1 MGRLMKYAFS
11 ILVAVAIGLGL
22 LGWLH
27 MQSRSSQA
35 HGTLTVYCAAS
46 LKKPVEAIAANFEK
60 EHGWTVSLQ
69 YGGSASLLSAARV
82 SKTGDLFLSAD
93 DGTIAD
99 ALKHGVIGEVIS
111 LVKQRPVVIVTRGNP
126 KNIRALDDLLKPGV
140 RLALANPE
148 SASISRVVRKALGD
162 RWEAFR
168 SSATVF
174 KPTVMDVAA
183 DAALGSVDAAIVW
196 DSVVPQFAATESV
209 NVAEF
214 ERLEENA
221 SVALLKSSKQP
232 AEALRL
238 AHYMASPAKGGH
250 IFAKNGY
257 RIAGGA
263 VGDSKP

>member
-1 MGRLMKYAFS
+1 MKYVLSFLAA
-11 ILVAVAIGLGL
+11 VAVGLGL
-22 LGWLH
+22 LGWFH
-27 MQSRSSQA
+27 VRSRSSQA

-46 LKKPVEAIAANFEK
+46 LKKPVEAIAASFQK
-60 EHGWTVSLQ
+60 EHGWAVTLQ

-99 ALKHGVIGEVIS
+99 ARKHGVIGEVIP
-111 LVKQRPVVIVTRGNP
+111 LVRQRPVIMVTKGNP

-140 RLALANPE
+140 RLSMANPE
-148 SASISRVVRKALGD
+148 SASIGRVVRKALGD
-162 RWEAFR
+162 RWETFR
-168 SSATVF
+168 AHATVF

-196 DSVVPQFAATESV
+196 DSVVPQFTGTELV

-214 ERLEENA
+214 EKLEENA

-232 AEALRL
+232 VEALRL
-238 AHYMASPAKGGH
+238 AHYLASPSKGGQV
-250 IFAKNGY
+250 FEKNGY
-257 RIAGGA
+257 RSANDK
-263 VGDSKP
+263 VRNPNP

>member
-1 MGRLMKYAFS
+1 MKYFLSLLAV
-11 ILVAVAIGLGL
+11 VAVCLGL
-22 LGWLH
+22 LGWFY
-27 MQSRSSQA
+27 MQSRSPQG

-46 LKKPVEAIAANFEK
+46 LKKPVEAIAADFRK
-60 EHGWTVSLQ
+60 EHGWAVSLQ

-99 ALKHGVIGEVIS
+99 ALKHGVIGEVVP
-111 LVKQRPVVIVTRGNP
+111 LVKQRPVIMVAKGNP
-126 KNIRALDDLLKPGV
+126 KNIRILDDLLKPGL

-148 SASISRVVRKALGD
+148 SASISRVVRKALGKK
-162 RWEAFR
+162 WQSL
-168 SSATVF
+168 SSHATVF

-196 DSVVPQFAATESV
+196 DSVVPQFTATEPV
-209 NVAEF
+209 NVTEF
-214 ERLEENA
+214 EKLEENA

-238 AHYMASPAKGGH
+238 AHYMASPAKGGQV
-250 IFAKNGY
+250 FVKNGY
-257 RIAGGA
+257 RRADATGCNR
-263 VGDSKP
+263 KP

>member
-1 MGRLMKYAFS
+1 MKYILS
-11 ILVAVAIGLGL
+11 LLVAVAVGLGL
-22 LGWLH
+22 LGRFH
-27 MQSRSSQA
+27 MQSRLPQGR
-35 HGTLTVYCAAS
+35 GTLMVYCAAS
-46 LKKPVEAIAANFEK
+46 LKKPVEAIAADFQK
-60 EHGWTVSLQ
+60 EHGWAVSLQ

-99 ALKHGVIGEVIS
+99 ARKNGLIGEVTP
-111 LVKQRPVVIVTRGNP
+111 LVKQRPVIIVTKGNP
-126 KNIRALDDLLKPGV
+126 KNIRALDDLLKPGL

-148 SASISRVVRKALGD
+148 SASISRVVRKALGE
-162 RWEAFR
+162 RWQAFA
-168 SSATVF
+168 SHAMVF

-209 NVAEF
+209 TVAEF
-214 ERLEENA
+214 EKLEENA

-238 AHYMASPAKGGH
+238 AHYMASPTKGGQV
-250 IFAKNGY
+250 FAKNGY
-257 RIAGGA
+257 RNANATGGNP
-263 VGDSKP
+263 KP

>member
-1 MGRLMKYAFS
+1 MKNIIS
-11 ILVAVAIGLGL
+11 LLTVVAVGLGVIVL
-22 LGWLH
+22 FH
-27 MQSRSSQA
+27 SQSQSS
-35 HGTLTVYCAAS
+35 GTRGSLAVYCAAS
-46 LKKPVEAIAANFEK
+46 LKKPVEAIAADFQR
-60 EHGWTVSLQ
+60 EHGWAVSLQ

-99 ALKHGVIGEVIS
+99 ARKNGLIGEVTP
-111 LVKQRPVVIVTRGNP
+111 LVKQRPVIMVTKGNP
-126 KNIRALDDLLKPGV
+126 KNIRTLEDLSKPGV

-148 SASISRVVRKALGD
+148 SASISRVVRKALGEK
-162 RWEAFR
+162 WKALSFH
-168 SSATVF
+168 ATVF

-196 DSVVPQFAATESV
+196 DSVVPQFTGTELV

-214 ERLEENA
+214 EMLEENA

-238 AHYMASPAKGGH
+238 AHYLASPSKGGQV
-250 IFAKNGY
+250 FEKNGY
-257 RIAGGA
+257 RSANDK
-263 VGDSKP
+263 VRNPNP